1 MLIIVFDSLTGNVER
16 FVRKIREFNKEK
28 IHSDLIVNEPY
39 VLVTY
44 TTGKGQAPR
53 STLDFLN
60 SNHKSL
66 VAVAAS
72 GNKGWGDMYALS
84 ADIISSAY
92 GVPIL
97 HKFELSGLKSDVDI
111 FTQEVYKLVANS
123 KMDSIE

>member
-1 MLIIVFDSLTGNVER
+1 MIIVFDSLTGNVER
-16 FVRKIREFNKEK
+16 FVKKIQGFNKEK
-28 IHSDLIVNEPY
+28 IHNTLIVNEPY

-44 TTGKGQAPR
+44 TTGKGQVPR

-60 SNHKSL
+60 NNYKYL

-92 GVPIL
+92 RVPIL
-97 HKFELSGLKSDVDI
+97 HKFELSGLRSDIDI
-111 FTQEVYKLVANS
+111 FTQEVHKFVANS
-123 KMDSIE
+123 KMDSTEQ